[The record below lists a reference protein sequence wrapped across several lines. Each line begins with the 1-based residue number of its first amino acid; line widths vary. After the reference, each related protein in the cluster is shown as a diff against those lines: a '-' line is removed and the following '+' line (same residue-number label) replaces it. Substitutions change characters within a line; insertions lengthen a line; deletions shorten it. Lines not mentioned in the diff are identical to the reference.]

1 MKTFKYFR
9 EQVPDQE
16 SATDAPEKENS
27 LSNQLKSKE
36 NRQKMIKK
44 QVLLKKLQAVRA
56 GAHKGIV
63 AHYEPE
69 GEMVEGWLTKKKP
82 EKKAQKAMD
91 AGARARRK
99 VARRVHAKY
108 VSGSED
114 LVPDDIREGMV
125 DVIKKGAKRHAKA
138 VEKKKIKNRKA
149 VPYAALAAQHE
160 PQGEMVEG
168 KKKAHWDNIHAKRK
182 RGEKPAKPGDKDY
195 PKTLNVEGLEKARK
209 NVGADKCWDGY
220 KAKGTKKK
228 GGKEVPNCV
237 KEGDVHSGQGEKIQK
252 RTKAWMDKK
261 GMKGAPGLDAMKART
276 AEHKAKRGVKEEIV
290 TEADPRLAIYQS
302 GMTDASR
309 VKGRVGKAVDKV
321 KDKVKKVLGKKDKVS
336 SHLDR
341 YRFQSGLDNY
351 LKSKVKKEDKAY
363 DYVVSQLKKKYGDG
377 VLTKRDKIKP
387 QSPAEKAKVRAHQ
400 AKVDKE
406 NAAERAKDPS
416 QGRYPKGYSNRGSD

>member
-9 EQVPDQE
+9 EQVHDQE

-125 DVIKKGAKRHAKA
+125 DVIKKGAKRHSKA

-160 PQGEMVEG
+160 PEGELVEG
-168 KKKAHWDNIHAKRK
+168 KKKGLWDKIHAKRK

-195 PKTLNVEGLEKARK
+195 PKTLNVE
-209 NVGADKCWDGY
+209 
-220 KAKGTKKK
+220 
-228 GGKEVPNCV
+228 
-237 KEGDVHSGQGEKIQK
+237 
-252 RTKAWMDKK
+252 
-261 GMKGAPGLDAMKART
+261 
-276 AEHKAKRGVKEEIV
+276 
-290 TEADPRLAIYQS
+290 
-302 GMTDASR
+302 
-309 VKGRVGKAVDKV
+309 
-321 KDKVKKVLGKKDKVS
+321 
-336 SHLDR
+336 
-341 YRFQSGLDNY
+341 
-351 LKSKVKKEDKAY
+351 
-363 DYVVSQLKKKYGDG
+363 
-377 VLTKRDKIKP
+377 
-387 QSPAEKAKVRAHQ
+387 
-400 AKVDKE
+400 
-406 NAAERAKDPS
+406 
-416 QGRYPKGYSNRGSD
+416 